1 MDIQT
6 RPTGNAGS
14 FSRVGSASS
23 SWLEQ
28 NRALALRLSVIAV
41 AILLIVV
48 AASIWAG
55 NQSQKAQV
63 AFSNAMDV
71 YDSPIQQAG
80 QPPVPNVKMYPSA
93 AARARDANPLFRA
106 VAGKYG
112 LFKAGANARYFAG
125 LTAEDMGDNA
135 GAEADLKKASGSHD
149 AGLAALAKMALA
161 SLYQN
166 TGRAPQAADIYR
178 KLIDNPT
185 VTVSANAARLAFAAA
200 QESTNP
206 QAARVLYAK
215 IKDTDKTTAAGQ
227 IAAQK
232 LSGKPAAQ

>member
-6 RPTGNAGS
+6 RTPGAAGS
-14 FSRVGSASS
+14 FSRVSTANP

-28 NRALALRLSVIAV
+28 NRPLAIRLSVIGVAV
-41 AILLIVV
+41 ILVV
-48 AASIWAG
+48 IAASIWAG

-71 YDSPIQQAG
+71 YDAPIQQPG
-80 QPPVPNVKMYPSA
+80 QPPVPNVKMYASSA
-93 AARARDANPLFRA
+93 SRSRDAHPLFQA
-106 VAGKYG
+106 VAEKYG
-112 LFKAGANARYFAG
+112 VFKAGKNARYFAG
-125 LTAEDMGDNA
+125 LTAEDTGDNA
-135 GAEADLKKASGSHD
+135 QAEADLKKAAGSSD
-149 AGLAALAKMALA
+149 SGLAALAKMALA

-178 KLIDNPT
+178 KLIENPT

-200 QESTNP
+200 QQSTNP
-206 QAARVLYAK
+206 QAARELYAK

-232 LSGKPAAQ
+232 LGGK